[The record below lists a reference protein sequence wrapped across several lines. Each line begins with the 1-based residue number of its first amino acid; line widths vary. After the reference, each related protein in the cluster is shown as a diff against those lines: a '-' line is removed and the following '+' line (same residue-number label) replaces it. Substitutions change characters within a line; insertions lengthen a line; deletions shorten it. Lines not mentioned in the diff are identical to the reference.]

1 MDRKEKGWCVDEN
14 WNNNPEIGNRL
25 ESLKKGYY
33 CKVYDIQ
40 TDWWYLVQDDSCNAE
55 TYNTP

>member
-1 MDRKEKGWCVDEN
+1 MDRKEKGWCVDHKWGN
-14 WNNNPEIGNRL
+14 DSNVGNRSEYFL
-25 ESLKKGYY
+25 LGYY

-55 TYNTP
+55 T